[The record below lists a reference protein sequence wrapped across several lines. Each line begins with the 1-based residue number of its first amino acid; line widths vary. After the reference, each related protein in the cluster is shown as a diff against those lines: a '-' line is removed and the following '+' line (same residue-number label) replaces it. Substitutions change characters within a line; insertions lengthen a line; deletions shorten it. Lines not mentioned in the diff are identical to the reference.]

1 MSFDGI
7 KKKSCG
13 VDYRLFTDN
22 PDKYASYI
30 LGLIR
35 GDGNLYFK
43 YSYRI
48 TIKCVESDLSEVLD
62 IFNTT
67 GKWTFYRQPSINNW
81 QPILTLTTSN
91 KILYQHLS
99 SFNYLTKS
107 GSNSLIQDALPE
119 NLQHYW
125 WRGYLD
131 ADGCV
136 YIHKKNRLYQVS
148 FASTYEQDWTFCEQ
162 LFTKLG
168 VNYQIKRRIFAKS
181 KGSYIIASGRKN
193 SKKILDYI
201 YQGDIFGFSRKYQ
214 KYLEY

>member
-7 KKKSCG
+7 KKNSCG
-13 VDYRLFTDN
+13 VDYRLFIDN
-22 PDKYASYI
+22 PDKYSAYI
-30 LGLIR
+30 LGLIW
-35 GDGNLYFK
+35 GDGCL
-43 YSYRI
+43 SYI
-48 TIKCVESDLSEVLD
+48 GSYKIVIKCIESDLSEVLD
-62 IFNTT
+62 VFDTT
-67 GKWTFYRQPSINNW
+67 GKWTVLKIKARNNW
-81 QPILTLTTSN
+81 KSQLEITTSN
-91 KILYQHLS
+91 KILYQYLS
-99 SFNYLTKS
+99 SFNYLVKS
-107 GSNSLIQDALPE
+107 GSNSLIQDALSE

-131 ADGCV
+131 ADGCI

-148 FASTYEQDWTFCEQ
+148 FASTYEQDWAFCEQ